1 MSTKCYIVNYDNKIN
16 KFKQLLST
24 IHTKERTFNN
34 NNNNLLHD
42 KQNLQKYLSNIDNYL
57 DSILNDPSISDEEL
71 YNIKQDQEEILSI
84 LKNINSEI
92 NTLQQS
98 INSDKTNIK
107 KTLEKDDNEK
117 SNIIIN
123 ITSGDK
129 KTSIYPELKK

>member
-1 MSTKCYIVNYDNKIN
+1 MSTRCYIVNYDKKIN
-16 KFKQLLST
+16 KFKQLLSS
-24 IHTKERTFNN
+24 IHTKQNTFNN
-34 NNNNLLHD
+34 NNNLLQD

-57 DSILNDPSISDEEL
+57 DTILNDPSISDEEL

-84 LKNINSEI
+84 LNNINSEI

-98 INSDKTNIK
+98 VNLNKTDVT
-107 KTLEKDDNEK
+107 KTLEKDDKSK

-129 KTSIYPELKK
+129 KTSIYPELEK

>member
-1 MSTKCYIVNYDNKIN
+1 MSTRCYIVNYDNKIN

-24 IHTKERTFNN
+24 IHTKQHTFNN
-34 NNNNLLHD
+34 NNNLLQD

-57 DSILNDPSISDEEL
+57 DTILNDPSISDEEL

-84 LKNINSEI
+84 LNNINSEI

-98 INSDKTNIK
+98 VNLNKTDIT
-107 KTLEKDDNEK
+107 KTLEKDDKSK

-129 KTSIYPELKK
+129 KTSIYPELGK

>member
-1 MSTKCYIVNYDNKIN
+1 MSTRCYIVNYDNKIN
-16 KFKQLLST
+16 KFKQLLSS
-24 IHTKERTFNN
+24 IHTKQNTFNN
-34 NNNNLLHD
+34 NNNLLQD

-57 DSILNDPSISDEEL
+57 DTILNDPSISDEEL

-84 LKNINSEI
+84 LNNINSEI

-98 INSDKTNIK
+98 VNLNKTDIT
-107 KTLEKDDNEK
+107 KTLEKDDKSK

-129 KTSIYPELKK
+129 KTSIYPELGK